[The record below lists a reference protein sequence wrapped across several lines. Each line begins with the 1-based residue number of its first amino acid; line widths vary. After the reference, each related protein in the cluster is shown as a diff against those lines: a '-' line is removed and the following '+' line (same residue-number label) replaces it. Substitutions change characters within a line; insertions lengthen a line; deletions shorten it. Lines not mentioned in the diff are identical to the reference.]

1 MKKLVLATL
10 FASSLVY
17 AGTPIENDAVIS
29 EQMNPE
35 LISAVAD
42 VVKAFGYRCDS
53 VSSARPLRSEDGFAI
68 VCNNYRYSYE
78 LRDIGGNWRVFVD

>member
-10 FASSLVY
+10 FASSLAY
-17 AGTPIENDAVIS
+17 AGTPIESDAVIS
-29 EQMNPE
+29 EQMNSE

-53 VSSARPLRSEDGFAI
+53 VSSARPLVWEEGFAI
-68 VCNNYRYSYE
+68 VCNNYRYTYE
-78 LRDIGGNWRVFVD
+78 IRDVGGNWKVFVK